1 MTPEQKQHAEKA
13 KNLVESGGH
22 DIDNAKRGFS
32 EVAAE
37 KLALANREREAAGL
51 IKGKLQK

>member
-13 KNLVESGGH
+13 NRLVESGAH
-22 DIDNAKRGFS
+22 DIDNTKRGFS

-37 KLALANREREAAGL
+37 KLTIANREREAAGL
-51 IKGKLQK
+51 IKGKFQK